1 MGEVIQFPT
10 DIKPQNIE
18 FRLKVMV
25 DVLDE
30 IGEHL
35 HKSYQQVKEMEN
47 QYKHVQDQY
56 DSLLLDYANDVG
68 HENVAVGLLEYSTK
82 VEADVD
88 VDVKDEVSVDA
99 EGDDI
104 EISKRAVKAKV
115 EVGLSP
121 EEEIV
126 QDSLKAAMDAAE
138 AIGSETLADQIGNT
152 ITYFTRQFVVGNN
165 SD

>member
-56 DSLLLDYANDVG
+56 DSLLLDYANDIG

-88 VDVKDEVSVDA
+88 GDGDIVMKLKDE
-99 EGDDI
+99 I
-104 EISKRAVKAKV
+104 
-115 EVGLSP
+115 
-121 EEEIV
+121 
-126 QDSLKAAMDAAE
+126 M
-138 AIGSETLADQIGNT
+138 ETLAKQPGNT
-152 ITYFTRQFVVGNN
+152 EEKAHALAMRSIEGLMETLTQFLEN
-165 SD
+165 DKK

>member
-56 DSLLLDYANDVG
+56 DSLLLDYANDIG

-88 VDVKDEVSVDA
+88 GDGDIVMKLKDE
-99 EGDDI
+99 I
-104 EISKRAVKAKV
+104 
-115 EVGLSP
+115 
-121 EEEIV
+121 
-126 QDSLKAAMDAAE
+126 M
-138 AIGSETLADQIGNT
+138 ETLAKQPGNT
-152 ITYFTRQFVVGNN
+152 EENAHALAMRSIEGLMETLTQFLEN
-165 SD
+165 DKK

>member
-18 FRLKVMV
+18 FRIKVMV

-88 VDVKDEVSVDA
+88 GDGDIVMKLKDE
-99 EGDDI
+99 I
-104 EISKRAVKAKV
+104 
-115 EVGLSP
+115 
-121 EEEIV
+121 
-126 QDSLKAAMDAAE
+126 M
-138 AIGSETLADQIGNT
+138 ETLAKQPGNT
-152 ITYFTRQFVVGNN
+152 EENAHALAMRSIEGLMETLTQFLEN
-165 SD
+165 DKK

>member
-56 DSLLLDYANDVG
+56 DSLLLDYANEIG

-88 VDVKDEVSVDA
+88 GDGDIVMKLKDE
-99 EGDDI
+99 I
-104 EISKRAVKAKV
+104 
-115 EVGLSP
+115 
-121 EEEIV
+121 
-126 QDSLKAAMDAAE
+126 M
-138 AIGSETLADQIGNT
+138 ETLAKQPGNT
-152 ITYFTRQFVVGNN
+152 EENAHALAMRSIEGLMETLTQFLEN
-165 SD
+165 DKK